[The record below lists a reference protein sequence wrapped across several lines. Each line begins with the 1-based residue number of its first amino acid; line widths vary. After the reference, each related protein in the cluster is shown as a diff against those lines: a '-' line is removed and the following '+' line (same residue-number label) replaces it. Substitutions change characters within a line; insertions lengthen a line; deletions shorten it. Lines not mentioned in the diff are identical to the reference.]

1 MGSFRI
7 AMKMERSELSY
18 RIFLL
23 YIHIDRCRCYLV
35 YCILSSKTVHLLIMT
50 IHYQTSSYTIYNFQF
65 VPIQCDMKS
74 CWCVDV
80 HYGNE
85 IAGSRI
91 SKAMRRADMCRGK
104 NGNLHYSRR
113 CQNFDVTE
121 FRLCF
126 HRCTNNCAHGL
137 VMDEYGCP
145 AAQCKCREIC
155 DKVKCTNPSDTCQL
169 VEPDCAQP
177 PCLPIPRCIL
187 NPCGSSPPMT
197 LPTGVTAL
205 CTTNEQCSDDYWC
218 HQIGYNGLGFCCPG
232 PTPFVKKERCPAK
245 SVKKETVCGE
255 SNCDHDEH
263 CTSGKCCFDGCALSC
278 ISNERISNSV
288 SSSFQTKIAPPKKS
302 VFHPGDTAKHNKAV
316 LSSLVAD
323 CPDTIISAVDIPET
337 GNCTS
342 LCKGDFD
349 CAGLRRCCR
358 IGCSTSCMYPIR
370 STPCFHLALTAE
382 LYSLRN
388 AKRCDV
394 TGNFEQ
400 KQCDDNGCYCVDIM
414 TGDEQPGT
422 RRDSG
427 KPNCNV
433 ATPCTDLHC
442 QATCPYGYELNPD
455 GCPSCRCKNPCADIK
470 CPQGS
475 MCIMSPVACYSHD
488 NCPPLPRCLLNLCP
502 ADEPYISSIGVIET
516 CADNSECP
524 KEHFCHKVGIASGG
538 ICCIAP
544 LPTINS
550 GVCPIMTPQL
560 DRPFCRLECKSD
572 GDCTGNRKCCYDG
585 CGTICRIPLPA
596 PISPEMIKLITG
608 SNEDFNKPGDCPH
621 VETHEDSCEEG
632 SHECT
637 MDSDCSG
644 VMRCCSNGCVRV
656 CAFPDNLTACLQFK
670 AALQQLGQMDRIKCR
685 PANFSYGSYEEIQCD
700 EQYCW
705 CVDTEGRELQGTRT
719 AEDVSPDCIAPRN
732 CPTLNCP
739 VKRDCRFGVKKDDY
753 CCPGS
758 SPSVHPGS
766 CPHTVSLSSADC
778 GRECVT
784 DSQCSPQ
791 QKCCFTGCGLSC
803 SMAEFS
809 NELPASIHIGACLPV
824 KDIGAFCVQRTTVK
838 DCDEDADCPNLFKCC
853 SDGCVNRCTPPHA
866 ATQCIHARIAALALL
881 ESNPAIFVPDCDSEG
896 EFALIQSHYG
906 LSWCVDEKGNEIPG
920 TKSTKVPNCKQ
931 PRICPVR
938 PCAKSCPF
946 GFTTDNDG
954 CEVCDCIQPCALVLC
969 PAGTVCRMIEPIC
982 FSEDC
987 EAVPKCIPNTCPSGK
1002 PLAVENDILVVCD
1015 EGVACPAGYF
1025 CQKSGYLSLGFCC
1038 FGSSALPKTFT
1049 CPSIPVLTS
1058 SVDGSPCVVSCRYA
1072 GDCPR
1077 SSCCFNGCGTSCQ
1090 FEMAPPSTSI
1100 SKKMSKH
1107 PALPSVGATSIQIS
1121 SHTKVQPI
1129 SPVSSHK
1136 ITGDVKSIVMP
1147 ISNIPS
1153 GVTVSG
1159 QKIGT
1164 CPMFITE
1171 NTGCKEECTA
1181 DLHCTGHLK
1190 CCKASCGTIC
1200 IAPRIATACIHLLL
1214 AYEKQL
1220 KMVGSNLP
1228 PPVQCN
1234 SDGTFRTHQCDIITK
1249 QCWCVEGM
1257 SGVELPGSRIESSS
1271 LPPDCDSVRDDL
1283 CGTSRRVMDELRN
1296 TKSCFSNADCREN
1309 SRCMS
1314 ESQTS
1319 DIGVCCANFPV
1330 PRTKIIAPVA
1340 TRVFA
1345 IPTST
1350 QRPTRI
1356 RPVSSFKKIDS
1367 NLPGTDSKKPFVAVP
1382 LVKPIINLPDLIRT
1396 KEKLKT
1402 NCTSQRE
1409 AIESFFKVGISVKAI
1424 KPLCDES
1431 TGNFLSVQCDPFG
1444 TCWCVNPISGIEVHG
1459 TRTRQAIGQ
1468 DVCRTPRICANH
1480 CLSAICPYGLLTDN
1494 FGCPQSQCLCRSP
1507 CEEIECKT
1515 GDICILRRAD
1525 CGDSA
1530 WCLPIPTC
1538 EPTPCNIGLRPLVEP
1553 KTRQQFSCMNQ
1564 GPICPTGFYCT
1575 GFDKNALG
1583 VCCPGKE
1590 SLFSSN
1596 FDHEQTC
1603 KHGDP
1608 FSSSTDGVPFTCTVT
1623 ANGCPPTHYCATK
1636 PNQRKGV
1643 CCVSK
1648 RYVCNLPLDR
1658 GPCSVSVPRYHY
1670 NSVNRSCML
1679 FEYGG
1684 CSGNLNNFATL
1695 DDCEQFCSGVGLDLS
1710 SPYLDL
1716 VNDEPIES
1724 YQLGFSL
1731 SGPQITAAQKQVAEK
1746 EIETYLSER
1755 FFIPHGSVE
1764 ALSVRDDNTVRFT
1777 IRDVLSREFAR
1788 NISDAVCFF
1797 SFLDVI
1803 IITISNQTKFSC
1815 INHTNSCNFPTI
1827 TFLHFAFDG
1836 VTFSL

>member
-1 MGSFRI
+1 
-7 AMKMERSELSY
+7 
-18 RIFLL
+18 
-23 YIHIDRCRCYLV
+23 
-35 YCILSSKTVHLLIMT
+35 
-50 IHYQTSSYTIYNFQF
+50 
-65 VPIQCDMKS
+65 
-74 CWCVDV
+74 
-80 HYGNE
+80 
-85 IAGSRI
+85 
-91 SKAMRRADMCRGK
+91 
-104 NGNLHYSRR
+104 
-113 CQNFDVTE
+113 
-121 FRLCF
+121 
-126 HRCTNNCAHGL
+126 
-137 VMDEYGCP
+137 
-145 AAQCKCREIC
+145 
-155 DKVKCTNPSDTCQL
+155 
-169 VEPDCAQP
+169 
-177 PCLPIPRCIL
+177 
-187 NPCGSSPPMT
+187 
-197 LPTGVTAL
+197 
-205 CTTNEQCSDDYWC
+205 
-218 HQIGYNGLGFCCPG
+218 
-232 PTPFVKKERCPAK
+232 
-245 SVKKETVCGE
+245 
-255 SNCDHDEH
+255 
-263 CTSGKCCFDGCALSC
+263 
-278 ISNERISNSV
+278 
-288 SSSFQTKIAPPKKS
+288 
-302 VFHPGDTAKHNKAV
+302 
-316 LSSLVAD
+316 
-323 CPDTIISAVDIPET
+323 
-337 GNCTS
+337 
-342 LCKGDFD
+342 
-349 CAGLRRCCR
+349 
-358 IGCSTSCMYPIR
+358 
-370 STPCFHLALTAE
+370 
-382 LYSLRN
+382 
-388 AKRCDV
+388 
-394 TGNFEQ
+394 
-400 KQCDDNGCYCVDIM
+400 
-414 TGDEQPGT
+414 
-422 RRDSG
+422 
-427 KPNCNV
+427 
-433 ATPCTDLHC
+433 
-442 QATCPYGYELNPD
+442 
-455 GCPSCRCKNPCADIK
+455 
-470 CPQGS
+470 

-502 ADEPYISSIGVIET
+502 ASEPYISSIGVIET

-550 GVCPIMTPQL
+550 GVCPITTPQL
-560 DRPFCRLECKSD
+560 DRPFCRFMYFSQQ
-572 GDCTGNRKCCYDG
+572 G

-621 VETHEDSCEEG
+621 VETHEGSCEEG

-685 PANFSYGSYEEIQCD
+685 PVFFGFFNEKQADFSYGSYEEIQCD

-719 AEDVSPDCIAPRN
+719 ADDVSPDCAAPRN

-739 VKRDCRFGVKKDDY
+739 VKRDCRFGVKKDESGCNTCDCNNPCLGVICPDSSICVPAPSECARPPCPEVPKCHVNPCASGAPLLDLSSFEPIVCTDDELCAANTTNNSKEKHHCRLFRGEDGY

-758 SPSVHPGS
+758 ASSVHPGS

-866 ATQCIHARIAALALL
+866 ATQCIHARISALVLL

-906 LSWCVDEKGNEIPG
+906 LSWCVDEKGNQIPG

-954 CEVCDCIQPCALVLC
+954 CEVCDCVQPCALVLC

-1015 EGVACPAGYF
+1015 EGVPCPAGYF

-1090 FEMAPPSTSI
+1090 FEMAPPSTLI

-1136 ITGDVKSIVMP
+1136 ITGDAKSIVVP
-1147 ISNIPS
+1147 ISNILS

-1200 IAPRIATACIHLLL
+1200 VAPRIATACIHLLL

-1257 SGVELPGSRIESSS
+1257 SGAELPGSRIESSN
-1271 LPPDCDSVRDDL
+1271 LPPDCDKPRICSVTCPSSTMKCPHGLKLDANGCPSNCECRNPCSTFICPIGFECILRSVKCTSYPCPDVPMCVRDDL

-1319 DIGVCCANFPV
+1319 DIGVCCANFPA

-1350 QRPTRI
+1350 RQPTRI

-1367 NLPGTDSKKPFVAVP
+1367 TLPGTDSKKPFVAVP

-1409 AIESFFKVGISVKAI
+1409 AIESLFKVGISVKAI

-1494 FGCPQSQCLCRSP
+1494 FGCPQPQCLCRSP

-1538 EPTPCNIGLRPLVEP
+1538 EPTPCNIGMRPLVEP
-1553 KTRQQFSCMNQ
+1553 KTRQQFSCMNK

-1788 NISDAVCFF
+1788 NISDAV
-1797 SFLDVI
+1797 SSGRLS
-1803 IITISNQTKFSC
+1803 ISIEGMNYKAEP
-1815 INHTNSCNFPTI
+1815 HTW
-1827 TFLHFAFDG
+1827 FAHQIMQETASNRSARIVFWLILL
-1836 VTFSL
+1836 VTFFLATLMILTLCCVCIFVKRKERQKEVDSSRSIVSSTIMHTDHHHQQQQQQQQQQQRISQRLQRVMPFYT